1 MGLKVSI
8 EGKEG
13 TSIIVWIN
21 NERYFYNDF
30 DFGLLSK
37 LKKLLKPKPR
47 EAIKF
52 LEDHSI
58 SYTRPDGQVI
68 NLKGSIIKTIKIKKK
83 NLKKKV
89 KMFGL

>member
-47 EAIKF
+47 EAVEF
-52 LEDHSI
+52 LEDHSV

-68 NLKGSIIKTIKIKKK
+68 NLKGSIMKTIKVKKK